1 MRRSVIVHGLGLLLF
16 FAAAQRSLHAQNPF
30 TGIEFGSS
38 PDAVKAT
45 AKDVSNKQS
54 WEETA
59 YEVVNPP
66 YALLGQFKPA
76 KCVLTYYNKRL
87 MNARCEFA
95 REQFEAIYTNLIAV
109 RKIPKDK
116 DLKKADKSATWYGDF
131 RDGRFEDVL
140 QIYQLGAHTMV
151 SYSDE
156 KQKDFRFGDL
166 FKGMIPWLILAFV
179 GLFAGYMLFGW
190 LMTSKCPKCKKR
202 KLRVTGK
209 SFDNPA
215 DYNPT
220 ILGTPDIHWDEVYHY
235 QCANCGY
242 EKHDRYS
249 GYMSWWRSNRD

>member
-1 MRRSVIVHGLGLLLF
+1 MGKAVKLSALLF
-16 FAAAQRSLHAQNPF
+16 FCLVTNIQPTRTLF

-59 YEVVNPP
+59 FEVVNPP
-66 YALLGQFKPA
+66 YSLLNQFKPA

-87 MNARCEFA
+87 FSMRCDFA
-95 REQFEAIYTNLIAV
+95 RAQFEAIYTNLIAR

-116 DLKKADKSATWYGDF
+116 ELAKKDKSATWYGEY

-140 QIYQLGAHTMV
+140 QIYQSGAYTAV

-202 KLRVTGK
+202 KMKVTGK
-209 SFDNPA
+209 SFDNPHDYDPGLFSA
-215 DYNPT
+215 DV
-220 ILGTPDIHWDEVYHY
+220 HWDEVYHFR
-235 QCANCGY
+235 CKNCGY
-242 EKHDRYS
+242 EKDDRYS
-249 GYMSWWRSNRD
+249 GFWSWRRSQGD